1 MYDRLFTITKKHTTI
16 SRATYSRFDEANGW
30 REGLRRCF
38 AVAEEAEMAVGIMET
53 PVNKS
58 IREAHHWPRR
68 TKRSPAIGKQGRRH
82 GKVYNNPRKFV
93 LCWRGR
99 AVDVS
104 IPGVGII
111 LSRG

>member
-1 MYDRLFTITKKHTTI
+1 MYDRLFTITTKKHTTI

-68 TKRSPAIGKQGRRH
+68 TIRSPAIGKQGRRLQQC
-82 GKVYNNPRKFV
+82 KEICVMLARQQCTFT
-93 LCWRGR
+93 
-99 AVDVS
+99 